1 MSAGSV
7 VAGIA
12 VSRETMERLE
22 KFASLLIKWNPAI
35 NLVARST
42 IEDLWERHLVDSV
55 QLARFLEHQPESWL
69 DLGSGGGLPGLVLS
83 IVASEKSPET
93 KFDLVDS
100 DQRKCT
106 FLRQAVRELGL
117 QNARIHS
124 ARIEDLQP
132 MAADVVSARALS
144 SLSVLCGYA
153 AKHLARNG
161 FGIFPKGASFLNE
174 VQEAR
179 LKWRFHI
186 EEIESMTNKDA
197 RLLKL
202 SAIEHV

>member
-1 MSAGSV
+1 
-7 VAGIA
+7 
-12 VSRETMERLE
+12 
-22 KFASLLIKWNPAI
+22 
-35 NLVARST
+35 
-42 IEDLWERHLVDSV
+42 
-55 QLARFLEHQPESWL
+55 
-69 DLGSGGGLPGLVLS
+69 
-83 IVASEKSPET
+83 
-93 KFDLVDS
+93 
-100 DQRKCT
+100 
-106 FLRQAVRELGL
+106 
-117 QNARIHS
+117 
-124 ARIEDLQP
+124 

>member
-1 MSAGSV
+1 MSAGV
-7 VAGIA
+7 FVAGIA

-42 IEDLWERHLVDSV
+42 IEDLWERHIVDSV
-55 QLARFLEHQPESWL
+55 QLARFLEQQPERWL
-69 DLGSGGGLPGLVLS
+69 DLGSGGGLPGLVLA
-83 IVASEKSPET
+83 IVSSDKSPDT
-93 KFDLVDS
+93 RFDLVDS

-117 QNARIHS
+117 QNARVHS

-132 MAADVVSARALS
+132 MAADVVSARALTG
-144 SLSVLCGYA
+144 LSVLCGYA
-153 AKHLARNG
+153 AKHLTRDG
-161 FGIFPKGASFLNE
+161 FAVFPKGASFLNE

>member
-55 QLARFLEHQPESWL
+55 QLGRFLEHQPESWL

-83 IVASEKSPET
+83 IVASEKSPGT

>member
-1 MSAGSV
+1 VSAGAV

-12 VSRETMERLE
+12 VSRETLDRLE
-22 KFASLLIKWNPAI
+22 QFAALLIKWNPAI

-42 IEDLWERHLVDSV
+42 IEDLWARHILDSV
-55 QLARFLEHQPESWL
+55 QLARFLEHQPRNWL
-69 DLGSGGGLPGLVLS
+69 DLGSGGGLPGLVLA
-83 IVASEKSPET
+83 IVSSEKSPAT
-93 KFDLVDS
+93 RFDLVDS

-117 QNARIHS
+117 QNARVHS
-124 ARIEDLQP
+124 ARIDGLQP

-144 SLSVLCGYA
+144 SLPVLCGYA
-153 AKHLARNG
+153 AKHLKPEGVA
-161 FGIFPKGASFLNE
+161 IFPKGASFVDE
-174 VQEAR
+174 VREAK

>member
-83 IVASEKSPET
+83 IVASEKSPGT